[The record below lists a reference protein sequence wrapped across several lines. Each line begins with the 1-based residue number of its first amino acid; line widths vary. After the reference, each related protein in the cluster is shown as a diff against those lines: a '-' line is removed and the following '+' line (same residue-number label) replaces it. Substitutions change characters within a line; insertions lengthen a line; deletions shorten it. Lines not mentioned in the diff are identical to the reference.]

1 MGMDVCRYIEVY
13 TNDYDGYIYLKKD
26 IDKIGKL
33 LVGDVVMVYNSYGPN
48 HDHYFEV
55 SNVSIDGYIEYKP
68 IRLPDDIHRY
78 MKAISELNVVYRCDK
93 YKDLPNKQLSREEG
107 VIYKYYDNCAHYIQM
122 QNGEWVE
129 LDKCPASWKQ
139 VKWKDKH
146 NYISSCCN
154 TFIREF
160 IMNSLE
166 GEGKYAKRGLPNDIT
181 ESVKNDMYETDFN
194 HTYCS
199 LEEIEQ
205 AQDLIEQKVKA
216 KLLEKI
222 KNNQFKTIDNKL
234 ETILSILKKETVITT
249 LKNNEDDYEETFDE
263 VYKDSVIA
271 ISQAAREYA
280 MIETMVDEL
289 FGPVSPKNVRVI
301 YTFNN

>member
-13 TNDYDGYIYLKKD
+13 TNDYDGYIYEKKD

-33 LVGDVVMVYNSYGPN
+33 VTGDVVMVYNSYGPN
-48 HDHYFEV
+48 HVHYFEV
-55 SNVSIDGYIEYKP
+55 SDVFVDGYIEYKP
-68 IRLPDDIHRY
+68 LKTPEDMQEHLKFITD
-78 MKAISELNVVYRCDK
+78 LNIAYRCEK
-93 YKDLPNKQLSREEG
+93 YEDLPKKQLSRAEG
-107 VIYKYYDNCAHYIQM
+107 VIYKYYDSGAHYIQM
-122 QNGEWVE
+122 QHGEWVE

-160 IMNSLE
+160 IMDSWE
-166 GEGKYAKRGLPNDIT
+166 GEGKYSRRGLPNDVS
-181 ESVKNDMYETDFN
+181 ESIKNDMFDTDFN

-222 KNNQFKTIDNKL
+222 ANNQFKTIDNKL
-234 ETILSILKKETVITT
+234 DIVLALLNKETVTT
-249 LKNNEDDYEETFDE
+249 TTENDEDDYEESFDE
-263 VYKDSVIA
+263 IYEDSVIA
-271 ISQAAREYA
+271 ISQSAREYA
-280 MIETMVDEL
+280 MIDTMVDEL
-289 FGPVSPKNVRVI
+289 FGSVSPKNVRVI
-301 YTFNN
+301 YTFSN

>member
-1 MGMDVCRYIEVY
+1 
-13 TNDYDGYIYLKKD
+13 
-26 IDKIGKL
+26 
-33 LVGDVVMVYNSYGPN
+33 
-48 HDHYFEV
+48 
-55 SNVSIDGYIEYKP
+55 
-68 IRLPDDIHRY
+68 
-78 MKAISELNVVYRCDK
+78 
-93 YKDLPNKQLSREEG
+93 
-107 VIYKYYDNCAHYIQM
+107 
-122 QNGEWVE
+122 
-129 LDKCPASWKQ
+129 
-139 VKWKDKH
+139 
-146 NYISSCCN
+146 
-154 TFIREF
+154 
-160 IMNSLE
+160 MNSLE